1 MENEQ
6 VNINSAD
13 STADASTNSALV
25 DAINKNSETLN
36 QIQEFLI
43 LQNQDRLN
51 KEEEQKK
58 QDAKEAKEE
67 AEKADQQA
75 KEEAEIQASRDAS
88 QEEVTQT
95 YTELLQNIDEQVS
108 LHNNLMAG
116 QLFFFG
122 IITGLLIA
130 KIFLDRFIRI

>member
-6 VNINSAD
+6 ININSTDTVTD
-13 STADASTNSALV
+13 SSSDSALA
-25 DAINKNSETLN
+25 DAINKNTETLN
-36 QIQEFLI
+36 QIQDFLI

-58 QDAKEAKEE
+58 QDAKEAKKEAEE
-67 AEKADQQA
+67 ADLQA
-75 KEEAEIQASRDAS
+75 KEEAELQASRDAS

-95 YTELLQNIDEQVS
+95 YTELLQDIDEQVS
-108 LHNNLMAG
+108 LHNNLFAG

-130 KIFLDRFIRI
+130 KIFLDRFMRI